1 MQVQLKVNGKAHSV
15 DVPPNTLLVQVLR
28 ESLHLTGTHVGC
40 DTAQCGAC
48 TVHLNGEPVRSCA
61 LPMSAVEG
69 KNITTVEGLMKT
81 RTGQALQDGWVKAQ
95 APQCGYC
102 QSGQLMTAAKVISVV
117 KKDLSRAEILE
128 AMSGNICRCG
138 TYNQI
143 AAAVSHAQKT
153 LKGGKA

>member
-1 MQVQLKVNGKAHSV
+1 MVRMKVNGEAVSV
-15 DVPPNTLLVQVLR
+15 DASPETPLLWVIR
-28 ESLHLTGTHVGC
+28 EKLNLTGTKFGC
-40 DTAQCGAC
+40 GIAQCGAC
-48 TVHLNGEPVRSCA
+48 TVHLNGNPVRSCA
-61 LPMSAVEG
+61 LPLSAAEG
-69 KNITTVEGLMKT
+69 KDITTVEGLMKT
-81 RTGQALQDGWVKAQ
+81 PTGQALQAGWVKAQ

-117 KKDLSRAEILE
+117 KKDLSRTEILE

-143 AAAVSHAQKT
+143 ASAVSHAQKT

>member
-1 MQVQLKVNGKAHSV
+1 MVRLKVNGEAVSV
-15 DVPPNTLLVQVLR
+15 DAKPETPLLWVIR
-28 ESLHLTGTHVGC
+28 EKLNLTGTKFGC
-40 DTAQCGAC
+40 GIAQCGAC
-48 TVHLNGEPVRSCA
+48 TVHLNGAPVRSCS
-61 LPMSAVEG
+61 LPLSAAEG
-69 KNITTVEGLMKT
+69 KDVTTVEGLMKT
-81 RTGQALQDGWVKAQ
+81 PTGQALQAGWVKAQ

-117 KKDLSRAEILE
+117 KKNLSRTEILE

-143 AAAVSHAQKT
+143 ANAVSHAQKT